1 MDVGRGGNDGDS
13 SRGRTSNQ
21 TTNEDD
27 IPSDIK
33 AKLDRSSFISI
44 RSAIEEASPSVVVQ
58 TRVRIEQKIFSGT
71 ADAVAN
77 VEIESGEMESS
88 ATAEQTPGCGWFNY
102 KNNKV
107 YNDVD
112 NINTDNTNID
122 NISR

>member
-33 AKLDRSSFISI
+33 AKLDRSSFIFI
-44 RSAIEEASPSVVVQ
+44 RSAIEEASPTVVVQ

-88 ATAEQTPGCGWFNY
+88 ATAEQTPGCG
-102 KNNKV
+102 
-107 YNDVD
+107 
-112 NINTDNTNID
+112 
-122 NISR
+122 